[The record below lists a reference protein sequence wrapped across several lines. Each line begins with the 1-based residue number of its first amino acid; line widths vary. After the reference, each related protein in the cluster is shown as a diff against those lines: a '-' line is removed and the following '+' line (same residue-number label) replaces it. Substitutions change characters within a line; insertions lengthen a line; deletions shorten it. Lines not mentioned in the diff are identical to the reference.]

1 MINTQNNIVFSFLCL
16 IKLLCCTF
24 NLQAQTYKF
33 TYAEYEDSVAIVTES
48 LDMGNTQESAERE
61 KYRRNYVEWKSVYY
75 RDGQYK
81 VQFDSIIHKDKKYK
95 DCFRAQNETYT
106 QYYDFKLGKRYY
118 TDDSIALGKIAEK
131 PLEKLDWDTS
141 DKIIYSINNFK
152 CRKATRELVGSGNQ
166 IIVWYTSDI
175 PIQSCFQ
182 GNYYGLP
189 GLLVKC
195 DDRGRYIA
203 NLVKVE
209 ILKENIE
216 IIPLKTRTMMP
227 IIEFEADQQNSV
239 MKRYFQPRPRK

>member
-1 MINTQNNIVFSFLCL
+1 MNIL
-16 IKLLCCTF
+16 
-24 NLQAQTYKF
+24 NLFCVVICFCASLNAQTYKF
-33 TYAEYEDSVAIVTES
+33 TYAGYEDSVAIVTES

-75 RDGQYK
+75 RDGQSR

-106 QYYDFKLGKRYY
+106 QYYDFKLGKGYY

-141 DKIIYSINNFK
+141 DKIIYEINNFK
-152 CRKATRELVGSGNQ
+152 CRKATREVVDGSLVT
-166 IIVWYTSDI
+166 VWYTSDI

-182 GNYYGLP
+182 GDYYGLP

-195 DDRGRYIA
+195 DWRGRYIA
-203 NLVKVE
+203 NLVKIE
-209 ILKENIE
+209 TLKENME
-216 IIPLKTRTMMP
+216 IIPLKTRTMMS

-239 MKRYFQPRPRK
+239 MQRYFNPRPRK